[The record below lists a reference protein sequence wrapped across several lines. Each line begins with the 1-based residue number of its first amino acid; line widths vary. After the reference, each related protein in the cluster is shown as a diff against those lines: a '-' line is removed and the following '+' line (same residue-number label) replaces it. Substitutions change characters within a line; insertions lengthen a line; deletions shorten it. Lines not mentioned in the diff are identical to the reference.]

1 MIIIINNSTETHNHH
16 HYQTKW
22 WSVAIDVGFVS
33 TRAISI
39 FRTEKLYLYTNA
51 KTVVKNLTNHF
62 IDRHIKTQIVVMN
75 KHKKCSLKQRQWCI
89 ICTCTQASTTTG
101 WSQLPER
108 SKPWLKRV
116 FSGFRLALNHKFYV
130 LMVFILLWRTAII
143 MEWSSPSFYSK
154 FIMPFTSL
162 IEWIW
167 KEILKPPTKKVNV
180 FPAISFKTE

>member
-1 MIIIINNSTETHNHH
+1 MIIIINKSTETDNHH

-51 KTVVKNLTNHF
+51 KTVVENLTNHF

-130 LMVFILLWRTAII
+130 LMVFIHHTAEKNSYYNV
-143 MEWSSPSFYSK
+143 M
-154 FIMPFTSL
+154 
-162 IEWIW
+162 
-167 KEILKPPTKKVNV
+167 V
-180 FPAISFKTE
+180 FPQLLFKIHNAFFESDWMNLKRNLKATYQKG

>member
-1 MIIIINNSTETHNHH
+1 MITIINKSTETDNHH

-51 KTVVKNLTNHF
+51 KTVVTNLTDHF

-101 WSQLPER
+101 WSQLPQR
-108 SKPWLKRV
+108 SKPWLKRI
-116 FSGFRLALNHKFYV
+116 FSCFRLALNQV
-130 LMVFILLWRTAII
+130 LCLNGFHPALKNSYYNVMVFPQLLFKIHNAFFESDW
-143 MEWSSPSFYSK
+143 MN
-154 FIMPFTSL
+154 
-162 IEWIW
+162 
-167 KEILKPPTKKVNV
+167 LKRNLKATYQKG
-180 FPAISFKTE
+180 